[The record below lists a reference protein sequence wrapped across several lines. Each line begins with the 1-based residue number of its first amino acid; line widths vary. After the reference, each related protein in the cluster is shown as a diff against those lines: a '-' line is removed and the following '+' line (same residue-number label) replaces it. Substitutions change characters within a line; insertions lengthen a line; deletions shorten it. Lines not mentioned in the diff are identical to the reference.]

1 VRVATSSGY
10 SRPTAL
16 VTRSRSVR
24 MPTVDDLVIATPG
37 AARLTWSGGSGNPR
51 IVSLYEQTK
60 QLQWNA
66 STDVD
71 WSVPVEFGS
80 ALPEDSTFG
89 LSAFRSS
96 PLLSRGRAA
105 WDAFRW
111 EFHAWLASQFAHGEQ
126 GAVIAS
132 ARLTEVLPDVD
143 AKCFAAVQVA
153 DEARHVEAFSR
164 YVRDKMPSTYP
175 VAGPLASLLRDVFR
189 DARWDI
195 TALGLHVIL
204 EGLAMAM
211 LRMANHTFHD
221 ALIRDIT
228 RLAARDEARHVAFGI
243 VLLQSTYAELSPTE
257 LAEREDVVLEAA
269 LHMHRWFLLDD
280 VWRRLDV
287 APAEG
292 VGFATTNPVM
302 VAYRQAVFAK
312 TAGSLA
318 RIGLMTDRVRAGL
331 LDLGLLRNAEPA
343 G

>member
-1 VRVATSSGY
+1 MRN
-10 SRPTAL
+10 
-16 VTRSRSVR
+16 
-24 MPTVDDLVIATPG
+24 VDGLTIPTPG
-37 AARLTWSGGSGNPR
+37 DARLTWGGGSGDPR

-71 WSVPVEFGS
+71 WSVEVEFGS

-96 PLLSRGRAA
+96 PLARRGRGA
-105 WDAFRW
+105 WDSFRW

-164 YVRDKMPSTYP
+164 YVREKMPSTYP
-175 VAGPLASLLRDVFR
+175 VAGPLSRLLTDIFR

-211 LRMANHTFHD
+211 LRMANSTFHD
-221 ALIRDIT
+221 ELIRDIT

-243 VLLQSTYAELSPTE
+243 VLLKTVCSELSGAE

-269 LHMHRWFLLDD
+269 AHMRRWFLLDD
-280 VWRRLDV
+280 LWERVDV
-287 APAEG
+287 DRAEG
-292 VGFATTNPVM
+292 VAFATGNPMM

-312 TAGSLA
+312 VAGSLS
-318 RIGLMTDRVRAGL
+318 RIGLMTGRVRDGL
-331 LDLGLLRNAEPA
+331 LDLGLVGPGIAAARSGDGAR
-343 G
+343 

>member
-1 VRVATSSGY
+1 
-10 SRPTAL
+10 
-16 VTRSRSVR
+16 
-24 MPTVDDLVIATPG
+24 VDDLVIATPG
-37 AARLTWSGGSGNPR
+37 EARLTWAGGSGNPR
-51 IVSLYEQTK
+51 IISLYEQTK

-71 WSVPVEFGS
+71 WTLPVEFGS

-89 LSAFRSS
+89 LTAFESS
-96 PLLSRGRAA
+96 PLLSQGRRA

-111 EFHAWLASQFAHGEQ
+111 EFHSWLASQFAYGEQ

-153 DEARHVEAFSR
+153 DEARHVEAFTR

-175 VAGPLASLLRDVFR
+175 VAGPLAGLLRDVFR

-211 LRMANHTFHD
+211 LRMANRTFHD
-221 ALIRDIT
+221 ELIRDIT

-243 VLLQSTYAELSPTE
+243 VLLQSVYRELSAAE
-257 LAEREDVVLEAA
+257 RAEREEVVLEAA

-280 VWRRLDV
+280 LWERVGVTR
-287 APAEG
+287 AEG
-292 VGFATTNPVM
+292 AAFATSNPVM

-312 TAGSLA
+312 AAGSLT
-318 RIGLMTDRVRAGL
+318 RIGLMTGRVRDGL
-331 LDLGLLRNAEPA
+331 LDLGLLRDGGAA

>member
-1 VRVATSSGY
+1 MRVARRAG
-10 SRPTAL
+10 RPT
-16 VTRSRSVR
+16 
-24 MPTVDDLVIATPG
+24 MHGVDQLTIATPG
-37 AARLTWSGGSGNPR
+37 DALLTWRPGSANAR
-51 IVSLYEQTK
+51 ILSLYEQTK

-71 WSVPVEFGS
+71 WTIGVDFGAELPDDS
-80 ALPEDSTFG
+80 AFG
-89 LSAFRSS
+89 LSAFESS
-96 PLLSRGRAA
+96 PLANRGRAA

-143 AKCFAAVQVA
+143 AKCFAAAQVG

-164 YVRDKMPSTYP
+164 YVREKLPTTYP
-175 VAGPLASLLRDVFR
+175 VAGPLARLLQDIFR

-211 LRMANHTFHD
+211 LRMAGSTFHD
-221 ALIRDIT
+221 DLIRDIT

-243 VLLQSTYAELSPTE
+243 VLLRDVYRDLGPAE

-269 LHMHRWFLLDD
+269 GHMRRWFLLDD
-280 VWRRLDV
+280 VWERVGVGR
-287 APAEG
+287 AEG
-292 VGFATTNPVM
+292 AAFAERNPMM

-312 TAGSLA
+312 TAGSVA
-318 RIGLMTDRVRAGL
+318 RIGLMTERVRDGL
-331 LDLGLLRNAEPA
+331 LDLGLVR
-343 G
+343 